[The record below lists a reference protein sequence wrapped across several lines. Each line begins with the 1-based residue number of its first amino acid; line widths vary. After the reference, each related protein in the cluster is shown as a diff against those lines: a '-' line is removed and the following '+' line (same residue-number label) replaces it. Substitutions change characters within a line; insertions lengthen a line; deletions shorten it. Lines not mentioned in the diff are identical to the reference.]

1 MKNKTLSVI
10 LYGAIIICI
19 TVMLIL
25 FSGKISGKTETE
37 FEQAPVTDA
46 SFVPESVVKLSDEN
60 ERLSEIINEDAEEI
74 KGLKEEKSILQD
86 KLSDFDALVKI
97 VQLIENG
104 DIDGAKNEFNAVE
117 YDALD
122 DNAKLIYNH
131 LKKELE

>member
-74 KGLKEEKSILQD
+74 KGLKEEKRQIS
-86 KLSDFDALVKI
+86 
-97 VQLIENG
+97 
-104 DIDGAKNEFNAVE
+104 
-117 YDALD
+117 
-122 DNAKLIYNH
+122 
-131 LKKELE
+131 ELLRRYTQ